1 MLVQLTNNGMT
12 MIEII
17 KERYQELQSKNGNS
31 ELTPIEQKAFNALAE
46 NSMKADISKQV
57 NTTSD
62 SDSAPNENSNK
73 KAKSVSEQ
81 REPNDNKPR
90 AIENDERNKDKK
102 ETTQTQDD
110 LEIAGPKMSNNK
122 PTDMMR
128 DAFCYSIWMKKDG
141 KTVSMKFDDMTA
153 PPEIV
158 EIFQKYERY

>member
-1 MLVQLTNNGMT
+1 MKIKIKREGGFIGITSKANLEYDDLTAD
-12 MIEII
+12 
-17 KERYQELQSKNGNS
+17 
-31 ELTPIEQKAFNALAE
+31 EQKAFNALAE

-73 KAKSVSEQ
+73 KAKSLSEQ

-122 PTDMMR
+122 PNDMMR

-158 EIFQKYERY
+158 EIFQESKKTGHAF